1 MSEAS
6 QTLKTKTNGRAVRYG
21 ESVLKWRWLILLVS
35 VVVVVLLAA
44 GGQRLSITNDSRVFF
59 SDDNPQLLAFE
70 ALENTYSEANTV
82 LVGIASR
89 EGDVFQ
95 RETLMAVE
103 SLTEQFWQ
111 LPYSSRV
118 DSLTN
123 YSHSRG
129 EEDDLIVE
137 DLVQDAAALDDAAL
151 AHIKDIALSEI
162 QLVNRLVAADGGA
175 TGLLVNFVMPEDLSV
190 AVPEIM
196 SQVWPMIEAAREA
209 YPGVEFHVT
218 GSVATSQAFGDATLD
233 DMMTLG
239 PIIVLALLVVLIIM
253 LRSISGTIGTLLIVL
268 FSAMSAMGLAGWFG
282 MVLSPGSAGAPTIIM
297 TVAIA
302 HSVHV
307 TWSTVQ
313 GMRRGLAKRDAII
326 DSLRIN
332 LHPVFLTTITTAIG
346 FLSMN
351 ASDAPPFHALGNIV
365 AMGVVSAF
373 IFSVTFLPALLS
385 VLPLR
390 TRPMGEGKS
399 EFFDRFGGFVV
410 GRRKPLLIIMSGIV
424 IALAAGVPQVELN
437 DNWTNYFSERYEF
450 RRDTDFV
457 SQNLS
462 GVEYFEY
469 SLESGRDGGIT
480 EPEYLTNVDA
490 FAEWYRGQDKVV
502 HVAAFPDIMKRLNKN
517 MHGDDPD
524 WHRIPDDPELAAQY
538 LLLYELS
545 LPFGRDLNDQINV
558 AKSSTRMT
566 VVARDLSA
574 KEQRAMDE
582 RAVAWQQANI
592 PAHMVTE
599 GSGLIIMFAHLSQRN
614 IDGMLRGTI
623 GAMALISLILIFALK
638 SLRLGLISLIPN
650 FVPAAMAFGLWGYA
664 IGHVG
669 VAASVVTAVT
679 FGIVVDD
686 TIHFLSKY
694 LRGRREHGHNP
705 QQAVRYAFNVV
716 GHALWTT
723 TAVLAAGFAVLATS
737 GFEVNWSM
745 GLLTCITIVLALIA
759 DFFLLPPLIM
769 LLDRSTKK

>member
-1 MSEAS
+1 
-6 QTLKTKTNGRAVRYG
+6 
-21 ESVLKWRWLILLVS
+21 
-35 VVVVVLLAA
+35 
-44 GGQRLSITNDSRVFF
+44 
-59 SDDNPQLLAFE
+59 
-70 ALENTYSEANTV
+70 
-82 LVGIASR
+82 
-89 EGDVFQ
+89 
-95 RETLMAVE
+95 
-103 SLTEQFWQ
+103 
-111 LPYSSRV
+111 
-118 DSLTN
+118 
-123 YSHSRG
+123 
-129 EEDDLIVE
+129 
-137 DLVQDAAALDDAAL
+137 
-151 AHIKDIALSEI
+151 
-162 QLVNRLVAADGGA
+162 
-175 TGLLVNFVMPEDLSV
+175 
-190 AVPEIM
+190 
-196 SQVWPMIEAAREA
+196 
-209 YPGVEFHVT
+209 
-218 GSVATSQAFGDATLD
+218 
-233 DMMTLG
+233 
-239 PIIVLALLVVLIIM
+239 
-253 LRSISGTIGTLLIVL
+253 
-268 FSAMSAMGLAGWFG
+268 
-282 MVLSPGSAGAPTIIM
+282 
-297 TVAIA
+297 
-302 HSVHV
+302 
-307 TWSTVQ
+307 
-313 GMRRGLAKRDAII
+313 
-326 DSLRIN
+326 
-332 LHPVFLTTITTAIG
+332 
-346 FLSMN
+346 
-351 ASDAPPFHALGNIV
+351 
-365 AMGVVSAF
+365 
-373 IFSVTFLPALLS
+373 
-385 VLPLR
+385 
-390 TRPMGEGKS
+390 MGEGKS

-599 GSGLIIMFAHLSQRN
+599 GSGLSIMFAHISQRN